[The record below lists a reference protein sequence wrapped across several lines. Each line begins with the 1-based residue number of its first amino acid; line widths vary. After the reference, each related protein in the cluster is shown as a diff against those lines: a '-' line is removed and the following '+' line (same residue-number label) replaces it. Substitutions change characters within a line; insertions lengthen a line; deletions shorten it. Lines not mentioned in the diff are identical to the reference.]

1 MATQEIA
8 SAWWLL
14 VLRGVLGIL
23 FGILAL
29 LAPFATFQAV
39 ILVVGAFALVDG
51 VFNVVGAIRGRGD
64 NSRWV
69 WDLLGGLVSIVFGLL
84 ALFDPLAMGAAI
96 VLVVGA
102 WAIVSG
108 VLQLI
113 SAILLRRVITNEV
126 WMALG
131 GVVSIIFGV
140 LVFLF
145 PVIMTLAAIWVFGIY
160 AIVFGVLFILLG
172 IRVRTLGTGGSQP
185 TPATT

>member
-1 MATQEIA
+1 MAAQVIA
-8 SAWWLL
+8 SVWWVL
-14 VLRGVLGIL
+14 VLRGILGIL

-51 VFNVVGAIRGRGD
+51 VFSVISAIRGRTD

-69 WDLLGGLVSIVFGLL
+69 WDLIGGIISIVFGLL

-96 VLVVGA
+96 VLLVGA

-108 VLQLI
+108 IVQII
-113 SAILLRRVITNEV
+113 SAILLRRVIENEI
-126 WMALG
+126 WLALG
-131 GVVSIIFGV
+131 GVLSIIFGV

-145 PVIMTLAAIWVFGIY
+145 PVIMTLAAIWVFGVY
-160 AIVFGVLFILLG
+160 AIVFGVLFIVLG
-172 IRVRTLGTGGSQP
+172 IRLRGLGRGGAQP
-185 TPATT
+185 TPAAT